1 MLNLSE
7 SLQSVP
13 IVRPTIPASPL
24 HVKLEKTSLGIAR
37 SGEKALRAMRS
48 LDTGDIAIQLFP
60 DGQRSGSTSGGV
72 NGKAV
77 KSGHR
82 RSGSES
88 VQSGSAQ
95 PPPQEASRAQRSNS
109 TPSQELDSKYSS
121 SSSLAN
127 DVVKAAMSRSPPA
140 GKSPTVDVAATTSP
154 PTSTSDSTDGLM
166 CAICNDDSYAK
177 RDQLVPCSTCMLL
190 YHTQC
195 FGARRIP
202 FTIKSVKERT
212 NRTKYI
218 AKHYSVW
225 QCPSCSPPS
234 PVRRSASDEQEER
247 EQEQE
252 RGQGDLVGESDA
264 TSAAV
269 TSVPFSGGGGGGG
282 GSSGTGGSGSGGSGS
297 GSGGS
302 EGGRGGSESGS
313 GSGSGGSGSGSG
325 FGSGGSGSG
334 SYGGGVGGGWVPSFQ
349 PSGKVAFQQ
358 GQDGEIKTLTAPE
371 GEGGVGINS
380 QEDATRLL
388 EMLAAKGVSLEQLL
402 KMNHTQQQETLLA
415 ATSYAAPPPPPDINS
430 SREDSKSPPPAR
442 APPARPG
449 VASATGSGSGALANK
464 LLSKGQGYE
473 DLKSAVVSVPRPP
486 LTSAQLMALVKAES
500 KYSKY
505 LKMFQVRYS

>member
-234 PVRRSASDEQEER
+234 PVRRSASDEQE
-247 EQEQE
+247 QEQE
-252 RGQGDLVGESDA
+252 RGQRDLVGESDA
-264 TSAAV
+264 TSAAA

-282 GSSGTGGSGSGGSGS
+282 GGSGSGGSGS
-297 GSGGS
+297 GSGF
-302 EGGRGGSESGS
+302 
-313 GSGSGGSGSGSG
+313 GSGGSGSGSG

-334 SYGGGVGGGWVPSFQ
+334 SYGGGMGGGWVPSFQ

-415 ATSYAAPPPPPDINS
+415 ATSYAAPPPPDVNS

-449 VASATGSGSGALANK
+449 VASATGSSSGALANK